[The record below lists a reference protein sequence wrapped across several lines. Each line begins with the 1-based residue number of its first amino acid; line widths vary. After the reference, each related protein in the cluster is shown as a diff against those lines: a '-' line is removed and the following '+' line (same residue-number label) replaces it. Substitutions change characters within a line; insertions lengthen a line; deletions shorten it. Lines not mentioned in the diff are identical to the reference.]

1 MIVNVIVTVNVI
13 VIVIVIIY
21 YLVVV
26 VVVMMNTRARE
37 LIHNCKSYPHI
48 HKNLWAK

>member
-1 MIVNVIVTVNVI
+1 MNVIVNVTVN
-13 VIVIVIIY
+13 VIIY

-37 LIHNCKSYPHI
+37 LIHNCESYPHI